1 MLTGFSYPLLVGR
14 DWSMDNAEW
23 IESRRMLKEEWKRL
37 WRERI
42 DDKVR
47 AEGIANR
54 DYDALFL
61 DKGTIIFA
69 SRDAK
74 IPSFREI
81 LELWAPSN
89 MPYGVPPDPRVGGWR
104 KFIRTE
110 LRKAVESRKRRFD
123 YRERPNK
130 SKSRQMKKGGR
141 GWLHI

>member
-1 MLTGFSYPLLVGR
+1 
-14 DWSMDNAEW
+14 MDDAEW
-23 IESRRMLKEEWKRL
+23 IEFRRRLREEWKRL

-54 DYDALFL
+54 DYDVLFL
-61 DKGTIIFA
+61 DRGTVIFA

-74 IPSFREI
+74 IPGFREI
-81 LELWAPSN
+81 LELWAPPE
-89 MPYGVPPDPRVGGWR
+89 MRYAVPPDPRVGGWR

-123 YRERPNK
+123 YRERSGK
-130 SKSRQMKKGGR
+130 SKSQQLKKGGR

>member
-1 MLTGFSYPLLVGR
+1 MEISYPLPVGR
-14 DWSMDNAEW
+14 DWFMDNAEW

-54 DYDALFL
+54 DYDTLFL

-81 LELWAPSN
+81 LEMWTPPN
-89 MPYGVPPDPRVGGWR
+89 MPYGVPPDPSVGGWR
-104 KFIRTE
+104 RFIRTE
-110 LRKAVESRKRRFD
+110 LKKVIESRKRRFD
-123 YRERPNK
+123 YRERSSNGK
-130 SKSRQMKKGGR
+130 SQQLKKGGR
-141 GWLHI
+141 GWLHVK